1 MEAVDEGDEETAA
14 ALLAAGEQAEM
25 EEAQG
30 GVPRGGYSLYNGYR
44 MFTDEDGT
52 VVEEGDAGGKP
63 AVAADVADDDEA
75 DAGGLT
81 SFERKMTVFKIH

>member
-1 MEAVDEGDEETAA
+1 MRPEVEAAMEAVDEGDEETAA
-14 ALLAAGEQAEM
+14 ALMAAAEQAEM

-30 GVPRGGYSLYNGYR
+30 GVPRGGYTLDNGYR

-52 VVEEGDAGGKP
+52 VVEEGDAGGAP
-63 AVAADVADDDEA
+63 VAAADVADDDEA

-81 SFERKMTVFKIH
+81 DVT

>member
-14 ALLAAGEQAEM
+14 ALLAAAEKAEA

-30 GVPRGGYSLYNGYR
+30 GVPRAGNTLYNGYR

-52 VVEEGDAGGKP
+52 VVEEGDAGAQPMAAAG
-63 AVAADVADDDEA
+63 AADEGDAE
-75 DAGGLT
+75 AGGLL
-81 SFERKMTVFKIH
+81 MGLMQ